1 MASFQT
7 TQYIENL
14 TVNTIFTRG
23 INNNSNIPAYRVLTT
38 DGQGGTMWM
47 TLSSLQYGAGYHSFI
62 TTGATYT
69 ADSITNASFSILDG
83 PNAGLINDPTA
94 SNTAYLYAKA
104 FGQFDISGGNSLYA
118 FDTNTNSITSNVLF
132 VGTGGINIKGDP
144 QTNTLFIDGRE
155 LPFVSTLPYSFNEMV
170 VYSNAPLNTIIG
182 STVNKS
188 IILQAQG
195 PSTILSFLGEDMIV
209 IDTNYAANQIKFKL
223 SSLTLSGLSTIR
235 GQTKFL
241 LDTYVNKTQLSTL
254 STSYGPVLTI
264 TTLQDSICTM
274 STTLD
279 NKIAYNSTI
288 VGDVSVYSRGIS
300 SVWYQFQ
307 KDRYLLD
314 IKTTSNLLSTSG
326 TLQTEIDVLNDRV
339 FTNGQDI
346 IGSTL
351 RTPYFWTSTIAT
363 LVYASPD
370 IINNPTTVI
379 SPLNVT
385 YYNSYSSFYNVFN
398 DSQPFGS
405 PIPPSVQPTSL
416 NVTSG
421 TTTFS
426 TVSTSSGKLFSTL
439 FAVEGTFAFLPND
452 DPHPFSVTW
461 SGNLSFNING
471 VEYATDPVPYPRM
484 GTFLTSNTITANIT
498 AQPICI
504 VNFSY
509 SKINATD
516 FLTFNNLTDY
526 IEDCLEYYNVAPIYN
541 AYGYNTK
548 ETPIYSESLTSFPTG
563 FSTHCNLVASPY
575 LALSSY
581 VMIASTFYT
590 SGCNTTFAV
599 AGNGYTSLTFN
610 ESTTKVSKIAYNAN
624 LSTGTT
630 TNLSLTPFSASNTFG
645 YSFTTVIP
653 STPYTLEVLYA
664 RQKNPEILIISTPYL
679 QNYEYSYDPR
689 FYVSSALYTKYTSS
703 VNTDIAN
710 LTVSTINGL
719 SYKNLQFSDISTIS
733 TIYWN
738 LLNLTSS
745 ISSSVDNYSASL
757 IQYGT
762 SADSSISTIYI
773 GINELSSTIDGSINN
788 YSSSLVQYGISTESS
803 ISTIYIGINELSST
817 IDGSIN
823 NYSSSLI
830 QYGTSADSSISTIY
844 IGINELMSTISAS
857 LDLFSSSLIG
867 ATADSTISTTY
878 TSLDQITSSLIA
890 DIDLFSTSLIDIPGV
905 SSVSSIG
912 GYFTIF
918 STSLLYY
925 TSGSNLS
932 SISTTNVGF
941 SNAIGSN
948 VSSISTINSI
958 LTYSPELYAS
968 TVYTSSVKLAG
979 FTQPFIQYGN
989 SIVNPPTAI
998 TLSTSYLNAAYAIQL
1013 TYSNATQPISTLFA
1027 SNVASNQFYVTGD
1040 IGARFYWTTFGQL
1053 F

>member
-94 SNTAYLYAKA
+94 SNTTYLYAKA

-118 FDTNTNSITSNVLF
+118 FDTNTNTITSNVLF

-235 GQTKFL
+235 GETKFL

-288 VGDVSVYSRGIS
+288 VGDVSVYSKGIS

-314 IKTTSNLLSTSG
+314 VKTTSNLLSSSG

-370 IINNPTTVI
+370 IIDNPTTVI

-405 PIPPSVQPTSL
+405 PIRPSVQPTSL

-548 ETPIYSESLTSFPTG
+548 ETPIYSESLTSFPAA
-563 FSTHCNLVASPY
+563 FSTHCNLVASPFI
-575 LALSSY
+575 ALSSY

-610 ESTTKVSKIAYNAN
+610 ESTTQVSKIAYNTN

-689 FYVSSALYTKYTSS
+689 FYVSSALYTQYTSS
-703 VNTDIAN
+703 QNTDIQS
-710 LTVSTINGL
+710 LTISSLNG
-719 SYKNLQFSDISTIS
+719 YAFDNLQFSDISTIS

-738 LLNLTSS
+738 LLTLTASL
-745 ISSSVDNYSASL
+745 SSSVNDYSTSL
-757 IQYGT
+757 IT
-762 SADSSISTIYI
+762 ITTVDSTISTLYI
-773 GINELSSTIDGSINN
+773 GINELSSTINGSLD
-788 YSSSLVQYGISTESS
+788 S
-803 ISTIYIGINELSST
+803 
-817 IDGSIN
+817 
-823 NYSSSLI
+823 YSSSLI
-830 QYGTSADSSISTIY
+830 EYGTSADSSMSTIY
-844 IGINELMSTISAS
+844 IGLNELLSTISS
-857 LDLFSSSLIG
+857 SIDLFSSSLIG

-932 SISTTNVGF
+932 SISTTNVTF
-941 SNAIGSN
+941 SNMIGSN
-948 VSSISTINSI
+948 TSSISTINSK
-958 LTYSPELYAS
+958 LPYSPELYAS

-989 SIVNPPTAI
+989 SIVVDPPNPI
-998 TLSTSYLNAAYAIQL
+998 TLLTPYVDATYAIQL
-1013 TYSNATQPISTLFA
+1013 TYSNSTQPISTLFA
-1027 SNVASNQFYVTGD
+1027 NNVAFNQFYVTGD
-1040 IGARFYWTTFGQL
+1040 IGAGFYWTTFGSL